1 MGISGRSRALVESSI
16 LGLSIER
23 PGIAAGLRLRDQ
35 GTGVLVVNVLDDSPA
50 QAAGFAG
57 GDEIVAV
64 DGLRVVGAARLA
76 ETLSGTRAGETMTL
90 HVFRRDELDVF
101 ELTLRDPPADACR
114 LTLDDDA
121 APEALAARAAWL
133 AVRD

>member
-1 MGISGRSRALVESSI
+1 MMATTNGSAIEQWGI
-16 LGLSIER
+16 
-23 PGIAAGLRLRDQ
+23 
-35 GTGVLVVNVLDDSPA
+35 
-50 QAAGFAG
+50 
-57 GDEIVAV
+57 
-64 DGLRVVGAARLA
+64 
-76 ETLSGTRAGETMTL
+76 
-90 HVFRRDELDVF
+90 F